1 MLQSRVKF
9 KFKDSNRWTNEERPS
24 VEELISIKNHESLT
38 KGDQGF
44 MYNLLCSFRIYNF
57 HNNLI
62 TFRNEVFS
70 LLLAWEIAW
79 AVISKKAC
87 TKSFGQDR
95 TICHRAEKFLLELE
109 TRKRLLNWIGERVE
123 EELTLLHTEY
133 FESNTSS
140 KTLAA
145 NNRFQCS
152 WNVIG
157 RELSW
162 LHLEFYARICLWSR
176 KLGKM

>member
-79 AVISKKAC
+79 AVLSQKW
-87 TKSFGQDR
+87 S
-95 TICHRAEKFLLELE
+95 
-109 TRKRLLNWIGERVE
+109 
-123 EELTLLHTEY
+123 
-133 FESNTSS
+133 
-140 KTLAA
+140 
-145 NNRFQCS
+145 
-152 WNVIG
+152 IG
-157 RELSW
+157 RPLPSQANVSSLWKENTGRWAAAFKICAAWLGCRDRWTKRIRRRPFPIEESLKSRLGNVAATMEAALSW
-162 LHLEFYARICLWSR
+162 PCRIWRR
-176 KLGKM
+176 KGHRLKYLRAWLRLG

>member
-1 MLQSRVKF
+1 MVLQSRVRFTHIYFSDSLKMMSATKINVTSKRLKIAKLRLQILVDNSKSYSKHTYFFKRENDQVIMLQSRVKF

-79 AVISKKAC
+79 AVC
-87 TKSFGQDR
+87 NHF
-95 TICHRAEKFLLELE
+95 CNLM
-109 TRKRLLNWIGERVE
+109 V
-123 EELTLLHTEY
+123 
-133 FESNTSS
+133 
-140 KTLAA
+140 
-145 NNRFQCS
+145 
-152 WNVIG
+152 
-157 RELSW
+157 LSI
-162 LHLEFYARICLWSR
+162 H
-176 KLGKM
+176 

>member
-79 AVISKKAC
+79 AVRYMIKCSAFLNFTFNGGKIH
-87 TKSFGQDR
+87 FVGQKLSLFVLRWPIYWNFLALEKPEFFLDPSNLAV
-95 TICHRAEKFLLELE
+95 IC
-109 TRKRLLNWIGERVE
+109 G
-123 EELTLLHTEY
+123 
-133 FESNTSS
+133 
-140 KTLAA
+140 
-145 NNRFQCS
+145 
-152 WNVIG
+152 
-157 RELSW
+157 
-162 LHLEFYARICLWSR
+162 
-176 KLGKM
+176 